1 MARHVV
7 LLGNDASLATTLR
20 TLLGPDDRLAEVDG
34 VEGWQRVRQ
43 GEIDAV
49 VVDLPSAVR
58 LQVVDEVRSTY
69 GGRLILLYPA
79 DDPLP
84 VPSEYD
90 CLVIKRPDVGALW
103 RLATTSRRLPTAPS
117 EVAEARPTADTGS
130 VPAPT
135 SRRSADSPTPEP
147 PEVGQ
152 PPWMWRSR
160 RYRSAGPTEPALGPD
175 GLGAAGT
182 SPVRAEEGGVPTP
195 KGQPPS
201 VPTLPPSLENQSTN
215 WDSILLQTISAER
228 PVILDASQIEQLLST
243 ARLQEYDREVP
254 QSAAAEVA
262 KWLRADVVVLLLD
275 NGQEQMEVFGGV
287 GLTPAD
293 WRLTVEY
300 SHDVMR
306 ELFRTS
312 IVLIEDTDRVHRKV
326 LAGIPGSRAQ
336 TLLMA
341 MLVHDHSWIGVL
353 IAARNRSQTG
363 VPTEVFTDADIR
375 TLIAVVHAV
384 SPSLHAVVLLRRI
397 EQGLKAG
404 ENSMPAEPGPA
415 TVAEAGTAA
424 SASASMSPPGP
435 YSTPPVQSAQ
445 AALSAQSDPA
455 RAPQAVRAV
464 DTRSGTTGRAA
475 AMLSAYLIAL
485 AAVDLTGSSP
495 VISVPVA
502 VMSHGLLA
510 LLLCVALRMVAGQGI
525 AVLVPPLVAI
535 SVARLVTL
543 GALPVDVSPLTR
555 LVVVGVL
562 TLVAVAIAARQ
573 RSPEWRLLRPL
584 AGGWPGQL
592 VVGLVGIPSA
602 LVVWAI
608 APPSVEVRGG
618 ASTMV
623 AATVLVIFAA
633 LPEELLYRGLLVPAA
648 AAVVGPWGVPFAS
661 ATYALA
667 YVTGGSITTVLLA
680 FLLGLVLGWCR
691 QLTGSVVGVIGAHS
705 LLNVIVYLLLPDS
718 G

>member
-1 MARHVV
+1 MARRVV

-20 TLLGPDDRLAEVDG
+20 TLLDPDDRLAEVDG

-69 GGRLILLYPA
+69 GGRLILLDPA

-90 CLVIKRPDVGALW
+90 CLVIKRPDVVALW

-117 EVAEARPTADTGS
+117 GVAEAGPTADTGS
-130 VPAPT
+130 APAPT
-135 SRRSADSPTPEP
+135 SQRSADSPTPKP
-147 PEVGQ
+147 TEVGQ
-152 PPWMWRSR
+152 PPWVWRSR
-160 RYRSAGPTEPALGPD
+160 RHRSADPTEPALGPD
-175 GLGAAGT
+175 GLAAAGT
-182 SPVRAEEGGVPTP
+182 PPVRAEEGGVPTP

-201 VPTLPPSLENQSTN
+201 VPTLPPNLENPTN

-228 PVILDASQIEQLLST
+228 PVILDASQIDQLLST

-254 QSAAAEVA
+254 QSAAVEIA

-287 GLTPAD
+287 GFTPAE

-312 IVLIEDTDRVHRKV
+312 IVLIEDTDRVHRQV

-353 IAARNRSQTG
+353 IAGRNRSQTG

-375 TLIAVVHAV
+375 MLIAVVHAV

-404 ENSMPAEPGPA
+404 KNSMPAEPGPA

-455 RAPQAVRAV
+455 RASQAVRAV

-555 LVVVGVL
+555 LVVVGVP

-573 RSPEWRLLRPL
+573 RSPGWRLLRPL